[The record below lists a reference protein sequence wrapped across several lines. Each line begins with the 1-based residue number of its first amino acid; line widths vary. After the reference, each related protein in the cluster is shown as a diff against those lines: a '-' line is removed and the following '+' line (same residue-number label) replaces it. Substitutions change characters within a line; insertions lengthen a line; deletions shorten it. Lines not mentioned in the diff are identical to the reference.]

1 MVFLSGKTFMQQP
14 PGYEDPNYPD
24 HVCQLKKA
32 LYGLKQAP
40 RVWNSRLSSK
50 LQSLGF
56 IQSKADA
63 SLYVLKKKDVMIYV
77 LVYVDD
83 IIVCSSTVGASDKLL
98 EVLSL
103 SFPVKDLGTLSY
115 FLGIDATPQKDGLL
129 LTQQKYIGDLLIKA
143 SMVSCNP
150 ASTPMTSTEKLSKE
164 EGTPLSDKDSTQY
177 RSLVGALQYVT
188 LTRPDI
194 AYAVN
199 KVCQFLHSP
208 TDVHLV
214 AAKRILRYLKG
225 TKSMG
230 LMLRRSGS
238 KLMSAYADISFN
250 PDLLNLQVQEMIGGQ
265 LVVLQSSMV
274 KILCLGAQRSNLQQP
289 GLVLSQS
296 TKL

>member
-1 MVFLSGKTFMQQP
+1 MVFLSKKAFMQQP

-177 RSLVGALQYVT
+177 RSLVGHYSML
-188 LTRPDI
+188 LSPDQI
-194 AYAVN
+194 
-199 KVCQFLHSP
+199 
-208 TDVHLV
+208 
-214 AAKRILRYLKG
+214 
-225 TKSMG
+225 
-230 LMLRRSGS
+230 
-238 KLMSAYADISFN
+238 
-250 PDLLNLQVQEMIGGQ
+250 
-265 LVVLQSSMV
+265 
-274 KILCLGAQRSNLQQP
+274 
-289 GLVLSQS
+289 
-296 TKL
+296 